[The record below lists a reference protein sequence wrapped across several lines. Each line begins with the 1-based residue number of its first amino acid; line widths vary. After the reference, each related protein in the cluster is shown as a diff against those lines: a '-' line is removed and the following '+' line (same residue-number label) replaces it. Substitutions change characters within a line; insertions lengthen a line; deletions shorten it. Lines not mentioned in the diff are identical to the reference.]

1 MKRLLR
7 KIRTKLRSPRGETL
21 GEVLVALLVAALAI
35 TMLAGAIGVSTR
47 LVQKSKVVMNDYY
60 LSNNDLSSGSGST
73 TSNGTVSFGTTKLV
87 ASISDSTRVPVKV
100 TTNAQYESVVSYHKG

>member
-1 MKRLLR
+1 MKRLIL

-60 LSNNDLSSGSGST
+60 LSNNDLSGGSGTS
-73 TSNGTVSFGTTKLV
+73 SNGSVSFGSTKLV
-87 ASISDSTRVPVKV
+87 ASIKDSTRVPVKI
-100 TTNAQYESVVSYHKG
+100 TTNVQYESVVSYHKE

>member
-1 MKRLLR
+1 MKRLIL

-47 LVQKSKVVMNDYY
+47 LVINSKEKMTEYY
-60 LSNNDLSSGSGST
+60 NKNSAISDGIGTSDEGS
-73 TSNGTVSFGTTKLV
+73 VSFGTTKLIDNNIEV
-87 ASISDSTRVPVKV
+87 SVKFY
-100 TTNAQYESVVSYHKG
+100 TNDTFEANSVVAYHN